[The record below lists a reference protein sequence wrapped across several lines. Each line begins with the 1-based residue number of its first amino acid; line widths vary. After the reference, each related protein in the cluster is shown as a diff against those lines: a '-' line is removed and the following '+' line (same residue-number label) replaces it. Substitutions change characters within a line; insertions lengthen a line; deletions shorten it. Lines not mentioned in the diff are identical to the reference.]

1 MLQHLSLL
9 FHNEAGRSRYAGRRS
24 RVQFAGCSQSKSRVM
39 RAVGVPGRELYL
51 IYLFRVS
58 DIYIQHLSNY
68 CHAGVSVLPPRLPS
82 SDGVVNSFE
91 EPKYLCSSFSPPF
104 FPKYRCIQSRLY
116 FGYS

>member
-1 MLQHLSLL
+1 MPGAVLGFSLL
-9 FHNEAGRSRYAGRRS
+9 A
-24 RVQFAGCSQSKSRVM
+24 VPQSKSRVM

-68 CHAGVSVLPPRLPS
+68 CHAGVSVLSPRLPS